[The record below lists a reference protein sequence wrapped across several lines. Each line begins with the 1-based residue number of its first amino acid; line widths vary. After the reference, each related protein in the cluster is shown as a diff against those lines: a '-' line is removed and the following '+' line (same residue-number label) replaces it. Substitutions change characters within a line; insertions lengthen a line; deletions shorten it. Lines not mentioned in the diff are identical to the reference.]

1 MDMSGEYRIPAA
13 RETVWR
19 GLNDPEILKQCI
31 PGCET
36 VDKVSDTEFA
46 ARVAIAVGPVKAKFS
61 GKVTLADLQPP
72 ESYTISG
79 EGQGGVAGFGKGS
92 ATVRLEAEAP
102 TTTMLRYTAQA
113 SVGGKL
119 AQIGTRLVD
128 ATARKLAD
136 EFFGRFATVVAAPA
150 ATPAAEPAPAG
161 VVAPAAAP
169 PPAEAVSAET
179 PRPAATPSRPALAP
193 VIWVPLLIVAIGI
206 LTWLVTR

>member
-1 MDMSGEYRIPAA
+1 MDMTGEYRIPAP

-19 GLNDPEILKQCI
+19 ALNDAEILKQCI

-36 VDKVSDTEFA
+36 VDKVSDTEFT

-61 GKVTLADLQPP
+61 GKVALADLKPP

-102 TTTMLRYTAQA
+102 AVTMLRYTAQA

-136 EFFGRFATVVAAPA
+136 EFFGKFAAVVGAPAEPAAAPA
-150 ATPAAEPAPAG
+150 APAASTVATPETARATTAPAP
-161 VVAPAAAP
+161 
-169 PPAEAVSAET
+169 
-179 PRPAATPSRPALAP
+179 PRPALSQK
-193 VIWVPLLIVAIGI
+193 IWIPLLIVVIGV
-206 LTWLVTR
+206 LLWLVTR

>member
-1 MDMSGEYRIPAA
+1 MDMTGEYRIPAP

-19 GLNDPEILKQCI
+19 ALNDPEILKQCI

-36 VDKVSDTEFA
+36 VDKISDTEFT
-46 ARVAIAVGPVKAKFS
+46 ARVAVAVGPVKAKFS
-61 GKVTLADLQPP
+61 GKVALADLKPP

-92 ATVRLEAEAP
+92 ATVRLEAEAHAM
-102 TTTMLRYTAQA
+102 TMLRYTAQA

-136 EFFGRFATVVAAPA
+136 EFFGKFAAVVGTPAEPAAAPEAVAAPA
-150 ATPAAEPAPAG
+150 AVIPETAPATT
-161 VVAPAAAP
+161 APAA
-169 PPAEAVSAET
+169 
-179 PRPAATPSRPALAP
+179 PRPALSPT
-193 VIWVPLLIVAIGI
+193 IWIPLLIVVIGV
-206 LTWLVTR
+206 LLWLVTR

>member
-19 GLNDPEILKQCI
+19 ALNDPEILKQSI

-36 VDKVSDTEFA
+36 VDKTSDTEFT
-46 ARVAIAVGPVKAKFS
+46 ARVAVAVGPVKAKFT
-61 GKVTLADLQPP
+61 GKVTLSELKPP

-92 ATVRLEAEAP
+92 ASVRLDAEAP
-102 TTTMLRYTAQA
+102 TMTVLRYTAQA

-119 AQIGTRLVD
+119 AQIGARLVD

-136 EFFGRFATVVAAPA
+136 EFFGKFAAVVAGPAEAAPEPAAPA
-150 ATPAAEPAPAG
+150 APSAPA
-161 VVAPAAAP
+161 VSTETPSAAP
-169 PPAEAVSAET
+169 PPA
-179 PRPAATPSRPALAP
+179 RPALAP
-193 VIWVPLLIVAIGI
+193 SVWVPLLIVVIGV
-206 LTWLVTR
+206 LLWLVTR

>member
-1 MDMSGEYRIPAA
+1 MDMTGEYRIPAA

-19 GLNDPEILKQCI
+19 ALNDAEILKQCI

-36 VDKVSDTEFA
+36 VEKVSDTEFT
-46 ARVAIAVGPVKAKFS
+46 ARVAVAVGPVKAKFN

-92 ATVRLEAEAP
+92 ANVRLDAETAAM
-102 TTTMLRYTAQA
+102 TVLRYTAQA

-136 EFFGRFATVVAAPA
+136 EFFSRFATVVAAPA
-150 ATPAAEPAPAG
+150 EPAAAAAEPTAASAEP
-161 VVAPAAAP
+161 VSPETPPTAAAP
-169 PPAEAVSAET
+169 T
-179 PRPAATPSRPALAP
+179 RPALAP
-193 VIWVPLLIVAIGI
+193 IVWIPLLIAVIGV
-206 LTWLVTR
+206 LLWLVTRQ

>member
-19 GLNDPEILKQCI
+19 ALNDPEILKQCI
-31 PGCET
+31 PGCES
-36 VDKVSDTEFA
+36 VDKVSDTEFT
-46 ARVAIAVGPVKAKFS
+46 ARVGIAVGPVKAKFS

-102 TTTMLRYTAQA
+102 TSTVLRYTAQA

-136 EFFGRFATVVAAPA
+136 EFFGRFATVV
-150 ATPAAEPAPAG
+150 G
-161 VVAPAAAP
+161 APAAAAVEAPAASPMEPVSRETPAP
-169 PPAEAVSAET
+169 PP
-179 PRPAATPSRPALAP
+179 RRALAP
-193 VIWVPLLIVAIGI
+193 IVWIPLLIVAIGI

>member
-19 GLNDPEILKQCI
+19 ALNDPDILKQCI

-36 VDKVSDTEFA
+36 VDKVSDTEFT
-46 ARVAIAVGPVKAKFS
+46 ARVAIAVGPVKAKFN

-92 ATVRLEAEAP
+92 ATVRLETEAP
-102 TTTMLRYTAQA
+102 TTTLLRYTAQA

-150 ATPAAEPAPAG
+150 APAAAEAAAPAQAPSPAPSVGAVSPETPAPAT
-161 VVAPAAAP
+161 PA
-169 PPAEAVSAET
+169 
-179 PRPAATPSRPALAP
+179 SRPALS
-193 VIWVPLLIVAIGI
+193 PLVWIPILIIAIGI

>member
-1 MDMSGEYRIPAA
+1 MDMTGEYRIPAP

-19 GLNDPEILKQCI
+19 ALNDAEILKQCI

-36 VDKVSDTEFA
+36 VDKVSDTEFT

-61 GKVTLADLQPP
+61 GKVALADLKPP

-102 TTTMLRYTAQA
+102 TVTMLRYTAQA

-119 AQIGTRLVD
+119 AQIGARLVD

-136 EFFGRFATVVAAPA
+136 EFFGKFAAVVGAPAEPAAAPA
-150 ATPAAEPAPAG
+150 A
-161 VVAPAAAP
+161 AAASTVATP
-169 PPAEAVSAET
+169 ETSPAMTAQAT
-179 PRPAATPSRPALAP
+179 PRPALSQK
-193 VIWVPLLIVAIGI
+193 IWIPLLIVVIGV
-206 LTWLVTR
+206 LLWLVTR

>member
-1 MDMSGEYRIPAA
+1 MDMTGEYRIPAA

-19 GLNDPEILKQCI
+19 ALNDPEILKQCI

-36 VDKVSDTEFA
+36 VEKTSDSEFT
-46 ARVAIAVGPVKAKFS
+46 ARVSIAVGPVKAKFT
-61 GKVTLADLQPP
+61 GKVTLADLKPP

-92 ATVRLEAEAP
+92 ASVRLEEEAP
-102 TTTMLRYTAQA
+102 TQTMLRYTAQA

-136 EFFGRFATVVAAPA
+136 EFFGRFATVVG
-150 ATPAAEPAPAG
+150 TPAAPE
-161 VVAPAAAP
+161 APAAATQVAAETP
-169 PPAEAVSAET
+169 PPAQAAPAV
-179 PRPAATPSRPALAP
+179 PPSRPALSP
-193 VIWVPLLIVAIGI
+193 IVWIPLLIVVIGL
-206 LTWLVTR
+206 LTWLVTRQ

>member
-1 MDMSGEYRIPAA
+1 MDMTGEYRIPAS

-19 GLNDPEILKQCI
+19 ALNDPDILKQCI

-36 VDKVSDTEFA
+36 IEKSSDTEFS
-46 ARVAIAVGPVKAKFS
+46 ARVAVAVGPVKAKFN

-92 ATVRLEAEAP
+92 AVVRLEADGPAA
-102 TTTMLRYTAQA
+102 TILRYTAQA

-136 EFFGRFATVVAAPA
+136 EFFSRFATVVGAPAAPA
-150 ATPAAEPAPAG
+150 PEIAEA
-161 VVAPAAAP
+161 
-169 PPAEAVSAET
+169 PAEAVSAT
-179 PRPAATPSRPALAP
+179 PPAAAPPSRPALAP
-193 VIWVPLLIVAIGI
+193 TIWIPLLIAAIA
-206 LTWLVTR
+206 LLLWLVTRQ

>member
-19 GLNDPEILKQCI
+19 ALNDPEILKQSI

-36 VDKVSDTEFA
+36 VDKTSDTEFT
-46 ARVAIAVGPVKAKFS
+46 ARVAVAVGPVKAKFT
-61 GKVTLADLQPP
+61 GKVTLSELKPP

-92 ATVRLEAEAP
+92 ASVRLDAEAP
-102 TTTMLRYTAQA
+102 TMTVLRYTAQA

-119 AQIGTRLVD
+119 AQIGARLVD

-136 EFFGRFATVVAAPA
+136 EFFGKFAAVVAGPAEAAPEPAAPA
-150 ATPAAEPAPAG
+150 APSAPA
-161 VVAPAAAP
+161 VSTETPPAAP
-169 PPAEAVSAET
+169 PPA
-179 PRPAATPSRPALAP
+179 RPALAP
-193 VIWVPLLIVAIGI
+193 SVWVPLLIVVIGV
-206 LTWLVTR
+206 LLWLVTR

>member
-1 MDMSGEYRIPAA
+1 MEMTGEYRIPAA

-19 GLNDPEILKQCI
+19 ALNDPEILRQSI

-36 VDKVSDTEFA
+36 VDKVSDTEFT
-46 ARVAIAVGPVKAKFS
+46 ARVAVAVGPVKAKFT
-61 GKVTLADLQPP
+61 GKVALADMQPP

-92 ATVRLEAEAP
+92 ASVRLEAEGPAV
-102 TTTMLRYTAQA
+102 TVLRYSAQA

-136 EFFGRFATVVAAPA
+136 EFFGRFAAIVGAPAEAAAVPQTAAPPVAATA
-150 ATPAAEPAPAG
+150 AAETTAT
-161 VVAPAAAP
+161 VAPAA
-169 PPAEAVSAET
+169 
-179 PRPAATPSRPALAP
+179 RPALAP
-193 VIWVPLLIVAIGI
+193 TIWMPLLIVVIGA
-206 LTWLVTR
+206 LLWLVTR